1 MMPLS
6 VEAMPAIMLNP
17 AANEVEATSGSVRIT
32 SSARIMAFCV
42 TCSDEASGV
51 ETITI
56 TYP

>member
-6 VEAMPAIMLNP
+6 VEAMPAILLNP

-56 TYP
+56 T